1 MTYKSKAYYGHVHTR
16 DWSLYI
22 AATDKGLCFVGSQN
36 EGLDEVKDW
45 FDAKRPEAT
54 LVEDWDKVAA
64 YAKELVEYFNGERQ
78 SFDLPVDFMG
88 TNFQE
93 NVWTELQNIPFGEK
107 RTYTDI
113 AENIGRPGS
122 VRAVG
127 AAIGANPVMIVVPCH
142 RVVGKNGKL
151 TGFRGGIPMK
161 ERLLGLESS

>member
-1 MTYKSKAYYGHVHTR
+1 MMFNQEAYYGQINTHG
-16 DWSLYI
+16 WSLYI

-45 FDAKRPEAT
+45 FGVKRPEAT

-93 NVWTELQNIPFGEK
+93 NVWTALQNIPYGEK

-113 AENIGRPGS
+113 AENIGRPSS

-142 RVVGKNGKL
+142 RVVGKNGKM

-161 ERLLGLESS
+161 ESLLGLESS

>member
-1 MTYKSKAYYGHVHTR
+1 MTYKREAYYGQINIR

-22 AATDKGLCFVGSQN
+22 AATDKGLCFVGSQS
-36 EGLDEVKDW
+36 EGPDEVKDW
-45 FDAKRPEAT
+45 FDVKRPEST

-93 NVWTELQNIPFGEK
+93 SVWTELQNIPFGEK

-113 AENIGRPGS
+113 AENIGRPSS

-142 RVVGKNGKL
+142 RVVGKNGKM

-161 ERLLGLESS
+161 ESLLGLESS

>member
-1 MTYKSKAYYGHVHTR
+1 MTCQSEAYYGHINTR

-22 AATDKGLCFVGSQN
+22 AATDNGLCFVGSQN
-36 EGLDEVKDW
+36 EGIDEMKDW
-45 FDAKRPEAT
+45 FTKKRPEAI
-54 LVEDWDKVAA
+54 LVEDRDKVAP
-64 YAKELVEYFNGERQ
+64 YANQLVEYFNGERQ
-78 SFDLPVDFMG
+78 SFDLPVDFIG

-93 NVWTELQNIPFGEK
+93 SIWTELQNIPFGETK
-107 RTYTDI
+107 TYTDI
-113 AENIGRPGS
+113 AENIGRPSS

-142 RVVGKNGKL
+142 RVIGKNGKM